1 MFQETGLG
9 CQPHD
14 TTEGEGNRNSNRK
27 IGKKI
32 GKRERGERGGERE
45 RERKREGERE
55 RERESRGERVR
66 KEGRL
71 TATASSST
79 GRQREDRPCLYTETQ
94 YTTITWKA
102 S

>member
-45 RERKREGERE
+45 REKERE

-94 YTTITWKA
+94 YTTTTWKA